1 MILVVGGTGRL
12 GSRLNDE
19 LVRRGASVRIMARGE
34 SQPFPG
40 KEVDGVELVRG
51 TLASGADCDR
61 AVAGCSQV
69 VFAASGF
76 GLKRGGNPR
85 SVDRDDALRLIEAA
99 SRAGVEHVVMM
110 SMHGAAPDAP
120 LEFLRMKYAAEEA
133 LKASG
138 MAWTAIRLGANL
150 DQFLDSMSQP
160 LHTKGRVPVFGSGRA
175 PVTFTSTPDAA
186 AAVLLALFGPSL
198 RGRIIEWGS
207 EILPFN
213 TLAEAILADAGKG
226 SIQRI
231 PVAALRVMAA
241 VARPVSPF
249 MARMARA
256 ALWMESGAAA
266 FDPAVARSAFPDIP
280 VIGLRESLDQIRNA

>member
-12 GSRLNDE
+12 GSRLTAE
-19 LVRRGASVRIMARGE
+19 LVRRSASVRVLARGE
-34 SQPFPG
+34 SQPFPR
-40 KEVDGVELVRG
+40 KPIDGVELVRG
-51 TLASGADCDR
+51 TLASGADCRR

-76 GLKRGGNPR
+76 GLKRDGNPR
-85 SVDRDDALRLIEAA
+85 SVDRDGALRLIDAA
-99 SRAGVEHVVMM
+99 SRAGVEQMVMM

-120 LEFLRMKYAAEEA
+120 LDFLRMKYAAEEA

-138 MAWTAIRLGANL
+138 MAWTAIRMGANL
-150 DQFLDSMSQP
+150 EQFLDSMSQP
-160 LHTKGRVPVFGSGRA
+160 LHTKARVLVFGSGRA
-175 PVTFTSTPDAA
+175 PVTFTSTADAA
-186 AAVLLALFGPSL
+186 AAALLALSSPSL
-198 RGRIIEWGS
+198 RGRTIEWGS
-207 EILPFN
+207 ETHPFN

-231 PVAALRVMAA
+231 PVAALQVMAA
-241 VARPVSPF
+241 VARPISPF

-266 FDPAVARSAFPDIP
+266 FDPAVERAAFPEIP
-280 VIGLRESLDQIRNA
+280 VIGLRASLDQIRST